1 MEKLL
6 INLQLFLLVITGL
19 LRDVSEVC
27 EEIEYSDQENSV
39 VIKTLTNC
47 FMNIVLVNLRNM
59 VDIFYVPERDY
70 RYIKVK
76 VSSERYNRFSDVNY
90 IECMRC

>member
-1 MEKLL
+1 MERLL
-6 INLQLFLLVITGL
+6 ANITLLLLVITGL
-19 LRDVSEVC
+19 LRDASEVC
-27 EEIEYSDQENSV
+27 EEIEYNEEV
-39 VIKTLTNC
+39 AIGTIKTVINH
-47 FMNIVLVNLRNM
+47 FENIVLVNLRNM

-76 VSSERYNRFSDVNY
+76 VSSERYIRFSDVNY